1 MNRFKNGKKGDD
13 KEDDRDGERKRRI
26 RKGRG
31 SSSSR
36 LIMLMAGAI
45 SRMPLIIQ
53 TDVAVAANKRNKSDA
68 TVTDTLQ
75 LNC

>member
-1 MNRFKNGKKGDD
+1 
-13 KEDDRDGERKRRI
+13 
-26 RKGRG
+26 
-31 SSSSR
+31 
-36 LIMLMAGAI
+36 MLMAGAI